1 MTQRFKS
8 IVSNSTDKI
17 EDKLKIEADQE
28 KKKYKQEVI
37 EKSRERMEILQKK
50 LEESEQQFQNS
61 EKQVEECKTMITK
74 YEEEKKLMLIYGKC
88 QISVTIH
95 CSFANLSVVYLFTS
109 LSNIFELSKL
119 HSQISIISYYHVKI
133 KWLALLSIITC
144 Y

>member
-74 YEEEKKLMLIYGKC
+74 YEEEKKLTDGKC
-88 QISVTIH
+88 QVSVTIH
-95 CSFANLSVVYLFTS
+95 CMFANLNVVYLFTS
-109 LSNIFELSKL
+109 LFNS
-119 HSQISIISYYHVKI
+119 
-133 KWLALLSIITC
+133 
-144 Y
+144 

>member
-8 IVSNSTDKI
+8 IVSYSTDKI

-28 KKKYKQEVI
+28 KAKYKAKCKQEVI

-74 YEEEKKLMLIYGKC
+74 YEEEKKLTDGKC
-88 QISVTIH
+88 QISVTIL
-95 CSFANLSVVYLFTS
+95 CSVKNLSVVYLFTS
-109 LSNIFELSKL
+109 LSNF
-119 HSQISIISYYHVKI
+119 
-133 KWLALLSIITC
+133 
-144 Y
+144 